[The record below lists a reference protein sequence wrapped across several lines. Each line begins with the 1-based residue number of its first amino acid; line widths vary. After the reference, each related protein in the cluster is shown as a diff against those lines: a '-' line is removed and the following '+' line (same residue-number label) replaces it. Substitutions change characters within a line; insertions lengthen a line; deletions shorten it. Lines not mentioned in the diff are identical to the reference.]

1 MDVIDSAFLR
11 SAGNGLWFDESI
23 YDATVAGNDVLA
35 NTGNGVVF
43 ELSAQLAFVDN
54 VAAGNGA
61 AGLWIDDS
69 GHAQV
74 WANTF
79 SGNRRDVDIAQGSRR
94 AANLGEAGHDPRQQ
108 LPDPTVTWIVTDIQ
122 VADNVMQGSTGNA
135 LLAVEDHSHE
145 RSATQM
151 GITTAGNVYQRD
163 VASSPRWAIV
173 WARAPAT
180 RPSTTRSG
188 RSPRPRGTTA
198 RASTSWGGRCSDP
211 AGGSRA
217 RCRRSRPRSP
227 SRCPPRSRRCA
238 GGHRR
243 PRDRR
248 DGRLRTAG
256 PRSGDRGTGDG
267 GHGRG
272 PCPGGA
278 GGGADGVRPAVA
290 ARGRGGHPTGSGGH
304 PSPEGGGATGT
315 GCV

>member
-1 MDVIDSAFLR
+1 MTRSRDVDVIDSAFLR

-173 WARAPAT
+173 WARGP
-180 RPSTTRSG
+180 G
-188 RSPRPRGTTA
+188 
-198 RASTSWGGRCSDP
+198 DP
-211 AGGSRA
+211 AVHDSVGAFTAATGNDRTSLDVVGRKVLGSGWRLTSEMQAQQATVAVAVPAAVATLRGVATGA
-217 RCRRSRPRSP
+217 RVIG
-227 SRCPPRSRRCA
+227 A
-238 GGHRR
+238 
-243 PRDRR
+243 
-248 DGRLRTAG
+248 TAG
-256 PRSGDRGTGDG
+256 
-267 GHGRG
+267 
-272 PCPGGA
+272 
-278 GGGADGVRPAVA
+278 
-290 ARGRGGHPTGSGGH
+290 
-304 PSPEGGGATGT
+304 
-315 GCV
+315 